1 MGHFGGRWE
10 RGECVRG
17 ADSTAL
23 FWVDVRVREGKKT
36 HGGLDSGGGL
46 LIVRGLLRRMAG
58 GEC

>member
-1 MGHFGGRWE
+1 MGDFGGGLV
-10 RGECVRG
+10 RGGGGRG
-17 ADSTAL
+17 ADSAAL
-23 FWVDVRVREGKKT
+23 FWVDVRAREGKKT

>member
-1 MGHFGGRWE
+1 M
-10 RGECVRG
+10 RG
-17 ADSTAL
+17 ADSAAL
-23 FWVDVRVREGKKT
+23 FWVDARAREGKKT